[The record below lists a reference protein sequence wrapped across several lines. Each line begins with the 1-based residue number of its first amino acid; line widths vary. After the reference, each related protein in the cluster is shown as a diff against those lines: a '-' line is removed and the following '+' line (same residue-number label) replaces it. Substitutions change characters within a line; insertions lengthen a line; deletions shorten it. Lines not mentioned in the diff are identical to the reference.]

1 MKSNY
6 KTMADRI
13 RKCKTNEDVDK
24 CEASIANCYNNGVLT
39 TNETSRLY
47 GLTLDQYVK
56 IEHG

>member
-13 RKCKTNEDVDK
+13 RKCKTKTEVDK
-24 CEASIANCYNNGVLT
+24 CETSIANCYNNGVFT